1 MKTNI
6 LIYGPPGVGKQKF
19 CSLLRDNWI
28 KNGEKVIFISRKDY
42 PMKVEELNEKLRDA
56 SSNARIIVHSLS
68 NLIMQNSLEEIL
80 NFLKFLNEKFEF
92 GVYTLQE
99 GIHSP
104 NIVKHIMCITTKVIE
119 IKYHEEEII
128 EKRLR
133 ILSLERN
140 YVSEWINLSLI
151 SKSNLESLIFE
162 EYKHRL

>member
-28 KNGEKVIFISRKDY
+28 KNGEDVIFISRRDY
-42 PMKVEELNEKLRDA
+42 PMKVDELNERLRDA
-56 SSNARIIVHSLS
+56 SSNAKIIIHSLS

-80 NFLKFLNEKFEF
+80 NFLRFLNNKFKF

-99 GIHSP
+99 GVHSP
-104 NIVKHIMCITTKVIE
+104 NIVKHVMCITTKVIE
-119 IKYHEEEII
+119 IKYYDEGII
-128 EKRLR
+128 EKKLR

-140 YVSEWINLSLI
+140 YTSEWINLSLV

-162 EYKHRL
+162 EYKHRS